1 MARKRPELDVEI
13 TGRPDPRVSDELDS
27 VLEVLAE
34 AFADLLVDRA
44 RADVAQEL
52 GIDADRLARPRG
64 RAAAPTRLVEAL
76 PAFAT
81 QPEER

>member
-13 TGRPDPRVSDELDS
+13 TSRPDPRVADELDD

-34 AFADLLVDRA
+34 AFADLLIDRA
-44 RADVAQEL
+44 RADVALEH
-52 GIDADRLARPRG
+52 GIDADSLARPRG
-64 RAAAPTRLVEAL
+64 RAAAPTRLVDVFPAL
-76 PAFAT
+76 AT

>member
-1 MARKRPELDVEI
+1 MARKRPELDVQI
-13 TGRPDPRVSDELDS
+13 TSRPDPRVDDELDG

-34 AFADLLVDRA
+34 AFADLLIDRA

-52 GIDADRLARPRG
+52 GIDADRLATPRG
-64 RAAAPTRLVEAL
+64 RAAAPTSLMESL
-76 PAFAT
+76 PALGI